1 MDTVLGIAKVWW
13 RLHVCTRTFSK
24 PPLCAST
31 FSMMVGQA
39 RHINMIVAVDH
50 VLAEKRFPPE
60 GQLWTTP
67 VFAKRFAAVG

>member
-1 MDTVLGIAKVWW
+1 MYEDILETATMCVDILDDG
-13 RLHVCTRTFSK
+13 
-24 PPLCAST
+24 
-31 FSMMVGQA
+31 GQA